1 MVGDQRR
8 QAGVDLQETLKQAT
22 VLLSLMDLGPTEI
35 VENWISAVSGVG
47 PWMGMWTTNFI
58 LKQFDNFIDTKC
70 IVAAKLVKVR
80 KQQLRGLVFKM
91 ENPFCINRRNKIFTF
106 FPIFVSITRRFQHRK

>member
-1 MVGDQRR
+1 
-8 QAGVDLQETLKQAT
+8 
-22 VLLSLMDLGPTEI
+22 
-35 VENWISAVSGVG
+35 
-47 PWMGMWTTNFI
+47 MGMWTTNFI

-91 ENPFCINRRNKIFTF
+91 ENPFCINIRNKIFTF
-106 FPIFVSITRRFQHRK
+106 FPTLVAYLELDLVIASIEIVRIML